1 MPSQPH
7 LPHQLLLVLLAS
19 VVGVWDVPTV
29 RAFSPTVFVRR
40 ITTTSTTTIIIG
52 PTINSIRRIHTIMEA
67 TAFHDTNNDSNN
79 QHAKD
84 LSECTISELWEIVTD
99 SNLMQKG
106 LKSRLVRKQDIIDYL
121 LVEQQQQSYQLKNT
135 TAKSTQVSPTTSLD
149 EKPETNDDPDD
160 FLFHVQLPP
169 QMKNNISP
177 LVRDNMV
184 ERGIT
189 SLLPIQIEAYSEI
202 FLGNDVVLQAPTG
215 SGTLVAPTTVVVW

>member
-7 LPHQLLLVLLAS
+7 LPRQLLLV
-19 VVGVWDVPTV
+19 VVAAVTGVWAVPTV
-29 RAFSPTVFVRR
+29 LAFSPTVFGRL
-40 ITTTSTTTIIIG
+40 ITTSTTTIIMG
-52 PTINSIRRIHTIMEA
+52 PTIDSIRRIHTIMEA
-67 TAFHDTNNDSNN
+67 TAVHDTNNDSNN
-79 QHAKD
+79 QNAKD
-84 LSECTISELWEIVTD
+84 LSECTIPELWEIVTD
-99 SNLMQKG
+99 SNLMRKG

-121 LVEQQQQSYQLKNT
+121 LVEEQQQSKNAA
-135 TAKSTQVSPTTSLD
+135 AKVSPATSLE
-149 EKPETNDDPDD
+149 EKPDYPDD

-169 QMKNNISP
+169 QMKNNVSP

-202 FLGNDVVLQAPTG
+202 YLGNDVVLQAPTG